1 MKIQHL
7 RNATALVTI
16 GAHRLLVDPMLSL
29 PGAMPGFKMFGG
41 GRRRNPLVPM
51 PDASTN
57 ALATATAVII
67 THEHPDH
74 FDRAGLAWVKE
85 RNLPVYTNGIDAPS
99 LRRKGLDVRLL
110 ESGALG
116 LEVETIRSRHG
127 RALLGWML
135 GPVAGYYLAHPDE
148 PSVYLLG
155 DSILTENVLE
165 AVERLQPD
173 VILAP
178 AGAANMGIGGDILF
192 SVDELMELTRRAR
205 GQLVFNHLEALDHC
219 PTTRAALRQ
228 RLAEEGFAGRTFV
241 PEDGEILTFEG
252 PARAS
257 ASGKLRRTPIE
268 RPGAQKWIT
277 GAFAGT

>member
-7 RNATALVTI
+7 RNATTLLTL
-16 GAHRLLVDPMLSL
+16 GEHSLLVDPMLSA

-41 GRRRNPLVPM
+41 GRRRNPLVPL
-51 PDASTN
+51 PAAATE
-57 ALATATAVII
+57 ALERATAVIL

-85 RNLPVYTNGIDAPS
+85 RGLRVYTNGIDAPS
-99 LRRKGLDVRLL
+99 LRRKGLDVHLL
-110 ESGALG
+110 ETGVLG
-116 LEVETIRSRHG
+116 LEVETVRSRHG
-127 RALLGWML
+127 RGLLGWML
-135 GPVAGYYLAHPDE
+135 GPVAGYYLAHPGE

-178 AGAANMGIGGDILF
+178 AGSANMGLGGDILF

-205 GQLVFNHLEALDHC
+205 GQVVFNHLEALDHC
-219 PTTRAALRQ
+219 PTTRAGLRQ
-228 RLAEEGFAGRTFV
+228 RLVDEGFANRTFV
-241 PEDGEILTFEG
+241 PEDGETLVFEG
-252 PARAS
+252 PAR
-257 ASGKLRRTPIE
+257 TPRAKPRSTTEE

-277 GAFAGT
+277 SAFAGT